1 MLELLES
8 PCMGQELDREKM
20 RDRRKALGLNQ
31 TEAAEKAGMPGKAS
45 AWSDIENG
53 KGRRANVTLE
63 TLARIAAAL
72 ECDARDLITPADKK
86 SKKLR

>member
-20 RDRRKALGLNQ
+20 RERRRALGLNQ
-31 TEAAEKAGMPGKAS
+31 TAAS
-45 AWSDIENG
+45 ARGGFTGVQQWSDIERG
-53 KGRRANVTLE
+53 HKSNVTME

-72 ECDARDLITPADKK
+72 ECDARDLITPVEKK
-86 SKKLR
+86 NRKGK

>member
-8 PCMGQELDREKM
+8 PPMGQELDREKM
-20 RDRRKALGLNQ
+20 RERRKALGLNQ
-31 TEAAEKAGMPGKAS
+31 TEAAERGGFTGVQQ
-45 AWSDIENG
+45 WSDIERG
-53 KGRRANVTLE
+53 HKPNVTME

-86 SKKLR
+86 PRKLK